1 MNAEVKAF
9 KFTDVR
15 GKEQLYLSIEAEHGK
30 MIINIGEKTF
40 NEVEKITAG
49 DKAKLIIE
57 QQKTKAK

>member
-30 MIINIGEKTF
+30 LIINIGEKTF
-40 NEVEKITAG
+40 NEVEKITAVN
-49 DKAKLIIE
+49 KAKLIIDE
-57 QQKTKAK
+57 PKTKAK